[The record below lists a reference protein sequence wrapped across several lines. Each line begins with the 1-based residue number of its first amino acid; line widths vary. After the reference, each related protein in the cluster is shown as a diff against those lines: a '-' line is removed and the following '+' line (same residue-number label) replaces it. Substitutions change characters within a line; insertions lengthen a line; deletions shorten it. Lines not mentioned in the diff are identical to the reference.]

1 MHSTL
6 TLEFSG
12 EIAKITLNR
21 PDKRNA
27 INTQMI
33 SELQTALDTIE
44 KSHSRVAIVTGAG
57 SSFCAGMDLEMLA
70 AIAKQSP
77 AENQEDSRRI
87 AKMLRRLWSFPRPM
101 IAAVNGPAYA
111 GGCGIATLCDFTLAA
126 PEAKF
131 GYTEVK
137 IGFLPAIVSVF
148 LTRQIGDKRSRD
160 LLLTGRI
167 IDASEAKEF
176 GMVSEVL
183 PAERLMARAH
193 ELADQLIAASPS
205 SLTRSKR
212 LLVSSGAT
220 GVDHDLERA
229 ILENARIRCTPDFQ
243 EGLASFLEKRK
254 PVWQGEKQCPVN
266 SAGFAFCV
274 LRFAFCVLLFTERSG

>member
-1 MHSTL
+1 MYSTL
-6 TLEFSG
+6 LLEITG
-12 EIAKITLNR
+12 NLATITLNR
-21 PDKRNA
+21 PEKRNA
-27 INTQMI
+27 ISTQMMA
-33 SELQTALDTIE
+33 ELQTALDQIE
-44 KSHSRVAIVTGAG
+44 KSHARVAIMTGSGKA
-57 SSFCAGMDLEMLA
+57 FCAGMDLDMLA

-87 AKMLRRLWSFPRPM
+87 AKMFRRIWSYPRPL

-167 IDASEAKEF
+167 IDAAEAKEF
-176 GMVSEVL
+176 GMVTEVV
-183 PAERLMARAH
+183 PADHLQDRAL
-193 ELADQLIAASPS
+193 ELANDLIAASPS
-205 SLTRSKR
+205 SLTRAKQ
-212 LLVSSGAT
+212 LLTSAAAA

-229 ILENARIRCTPDFQ
+229 ILENARIRCTPDFK
-243 EGLASFLEKRK
+243 EGVASFLEKRK
-254 PVWQGEKQCPVN
+254 PVWHHKPD
-266 SAGFAFCV
+266 
-274 LRFAFCVLLFTERSG
+274 

>member
-6 TLEFSG
+6 ILEFSG
-12 EIAKITLNR
+12 EIAKLTLNR

-27 INTQMI
+27 INAQMI
-33 SELQTALDTIE
+33 AELQTALDTIE
-44 KSHSRVAIVTGAG
+44 KSHSRVVIVTGAG
-57 SSFCAGMDLEMLA
+57 TSFCAGMDLDMLA

-87 AKMLRRLWSFPRPM
+87 ARLFRRIWSFPRPL
-101 IAAVNGPAYA
+101 IGAVNGAAYA
-111 GGCGIATLCDFTLAA
+111 GGCGIATLCDFTIAV

-148 LTRQIGDKRSRD
+148 LTRQIGEKRCRD

-167 IDASEAKEF
+167 IDAVEAKEF
-176 GMVSEVL
+176 GLVSEVV
-183 PAERLMARAH
+183 PGERLMGRAH
-193 ELADQLIAASPS
+193 ELANLLIAASPS
-205 SLTRSKR
+205 SLTRSKH
-212 LLVSSGAT
+212 LLVSSAAA

-229 ILENARIRCTPDFQ
+229 ILENARIRCTPDFK

-254 PVWQGEKQCPVN
+254 PMWQGDEK
-266 SAGFAFCV
+266 
-274 LRFAFCVLLFTERSG
+274 